1 MTLNNIPVYF
11 PMIHNTRIAPSP
23 TGDMHLGTARTAYF
37 NWLAARASGGKF
49 ILRIDDTDNA
59 RNKKEHVDVILNTM
73 DWLGLNY
80 DELHYQ
86 SQRSS
91 NYKKAAQK
99 LVDEDFAEV
108 LENGAIALK
117 DSVAHKFLPES
128 WEDNIAGIIK
138 MTDHDK
144 KVTNKLILIKGDGT
158 PSYNF
163 ATSLDD
169 LEMGIT
175 HVIRGH
181 DHIANTAKQLTIM
194 NALRRRVAV
203 PQYSHVGL
211 IFANKKKLSKRDSAA
226 SLLYYKGLG
235 YSPDAL
241 LNFMLRLGWA
251 ERDGKT
257 ISTISKEKA
266 IDLFLTHG
274 RMRNQSANMDISHLN
289 SMQRKY
295 TISCHV

>member
-1 MTLNNIPVYF
+1 
-11 PMIHNTRIAPSP
+11 MIHNTRIAPSP

-59 RNKKEHVDVILNTM
+59 RNRDEHVDVILNTM
-73 DWLGLNY
+73 DWLGLDY

-86 SQRSS
+86 SRRTN
-91 NYKKAAQK
+91 NYKRAAQK
-99 LVDEDFAEV
+99 LVDDQLAEV

-117 DSVAHKFLPES
+117 DSVARDFLPES
-128 WEDNIAGIIK
+128 WADNIAGTIK
-138 MTDHDK
+138 MTDHDR
-144 KVTNKLILIKGDGT
+144 KVTNQLILMKGDGT

-181 DHIANTAKQLTIM
+181 DHISNTAKQLTIM
-194 NALRRRVAV
+194 NALRGGLPV
-203 PQYSHVGL
+203 PQYSHIGL

-226 SLLYYKGLG
+226 SLLYYKDLG

-257 ISTISKEKA
+257 IPMIPKEKA
-266 IDLFLTHG
+266 IDLFLSHG
-274 RMRNQSANMDISHLN
+274 RMRNQSANMDMAHLN

-295 TISCHV
+295 KAILS